1 MDVERA
7 ETEAAGTME
16 ISDGELLARYR
27 GGEVSALEELVEKY
41 RRPLFAFILNMTEGR
56 GDADEIFQE
65 VWFRAIRNLKRYK
78 QKNFLGWLMRIAH
91 NLVID
96 RARRKK
102 PDVSL
107 DQAPRGGDE
116 DMALINR
123 VPSRETGPDGLAE
136 AGDLGQVIA
145 AAVATLPLEQREVFL
160 MRTEMELPF
169 KEIAGIQ
176 DVSINTA
183 LARMQYALGKL
194 RPMLREHYR
203 ALGKC

>member
-1 MDVERA
+1 M
-7 ETEAAGTME
+7 ETG
-16 ISDGELLARYR
+16 DGELLAQYL
-27 GGEVSALEELVEKY
+27 GGEVSALEQLVEKY

-65 VWFRAIRNLKRYK
+65 VWFRAIRSLKRYK

-107 DQAPRGGDE
+107 DQSPGGDDE
-116 DMALINR
+116 GLALINR
-123 VPSRETGPDGLAE
+123 LPSQDAGPDGLAE

-145 AAVATLPLEQREVFL
+145 AAVATLPVDQREVFL
-160 MRTEMELPF
+160 MRTKVELPF
-169 KEIAGIQ
+169 KEIARIQ
-176 DVSINTA
+176 GVSINTA
-183 LARMQYALGKL
+183 LARMQYALNKL
-194 RPMLREHYR
+194 RPMLADHYA
-203 ALGKC
+203 ALGRG